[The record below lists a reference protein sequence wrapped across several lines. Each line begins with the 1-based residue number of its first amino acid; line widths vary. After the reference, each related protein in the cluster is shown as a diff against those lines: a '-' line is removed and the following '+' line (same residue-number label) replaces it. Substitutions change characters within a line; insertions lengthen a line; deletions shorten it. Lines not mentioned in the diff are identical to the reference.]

1 MSYSLEDEFG
11 DIIGKARRGLGLSVA
26 AVAKQVGVS
35 AGEIEEMERYALTP
49 DQAVIDRLA
58 AVLGLQEA
66 RLGAIARE
74 EWEPVASD
82 FMASDDIAIERFL
95 VEEYNANVYLLHN
108 KRTQTALLVDAGGLG
123 EAVVQHVRQAD
134 VNLLAILVTHGHS
147 DHTNDVG
154 AIRQET
160 GAEVYVHASDVGINQ
175 GKLGADVQSLQ
186 GNETL
191 AFEGFSVRVA
201 PTPGHTAGSV
211 TYVVGSAAFMR
222 ATRCLPVRWG
232 AAPWTT
238 PVCFR
243 PFANRFLTLPPTMK
257 LLPGHGPSTTVQ
269 EERDHNPFLG

>member
-1 MSYSLEDEFG
+1 
-11 DIIGKARRGLGLSVA
+11 
-26 AVAKQVGVS
+26 
-35 AGEIEEMERYALTP
+35 
-49 DQAVIDRLA
+49 
-58 AVLGLQEA
+58 
-66 RLGAIARE
+66 
-74 EWEPVASD
+74 
-82 FMASDDIAIERFL
+82 MASDDIAIERFL

-134 VNLLAILVTHGHS
+134 VKLLAILITHGHS

-160 GAEVYVHASDVGINQ
+160 GAAVYVHASDVGINQ

-191 AFEGFSVRVA
+191 AFEGFSVRVM

-211 TYVVGSAAFMR
+211 TYVVGSAAFAGDTLFAGSMG
-222 ATRCLPVRWG
+222 RCTLNYASMLQAIRD
-232 AAPWTT
+232 
-238 PVCFR
+238 R
-243 PFANRFLTLPPTMK
+243 ILTLSPTMK